1 MNGTAAFAIS
11 PKNTEKEQSFEYN
24 IDPNESQ
31 SYEFNLKLQ
40 AGKYVFYLK
49 NNKNEIENTFLYSE
63 LPMIVSEN
71 INDCPKYQFVNYYN
85 TKCAEVRIA
94 VKDSEL
100 IIMNDSEKTTE
111 FLLYTAMPVPSA
123 EGEVMFS
130 AEETDFA
137 KYMHF

>member
-49 NNKNEIENTFLYSE
+49 N
-63 LPMIVSEN
+63 
-71 INDCPKYQFVNYYN
+71 
-85 TKCAEVRIA
+85 
-94 VKDSEL
+94 
-100 IIMNDSEKTTE
+100 
-111 FLLYTAMPVPSA
+111 
-123 EGEVMFS
+123 
-130 AEETDFA
+130 
-137 KYMHF
+137 